1 MFPVLAMT
9 AAQLSALIF
18 IAILIVAGVVVM
30 GLTADDIL
38 NPHPDHESDYNE
50 PPTHQS
56 GGSDTLYKGVVVI
69 LLIGLVGAVVTA
81 ILH

>member
-1 MFPVLAMT
+1 MVPALAMT

-38 NPHPDHESDYNE
+38 NSRSDHDPNHNE

-81 ILH
+81 VLH